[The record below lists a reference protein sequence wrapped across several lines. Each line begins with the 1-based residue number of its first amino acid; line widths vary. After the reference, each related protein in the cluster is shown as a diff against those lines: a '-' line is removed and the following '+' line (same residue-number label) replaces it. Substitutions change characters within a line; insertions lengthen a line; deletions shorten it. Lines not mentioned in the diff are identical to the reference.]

1 MNSWLIWGVFAVVV
15 VLLGWVGYHFT
26 MRTLRFVTLVFVVAV
41 VVLVTRCGVTH
52 LSPTTPAAPA
62 DLVNAFTRG
71 LDNLSGAF
79 FQPLL
84 PGPDVLEPG
93 RVGWLVIIV
102 FLAFAYR
109 ELEVWAMRWQPP
121 AVDTSALGGDEPGP
135 LESGAPGGDRSDR
148 QRGHDELVAEL
159 RFRLPA
165 VEVRAPPILPGGAT
179 PNGLASIAENSGV
192 DGGGLAGAIIRLAG
206 MLWPSPR
213 RYQVRVCV
221 EPSGSRAAVNS
232 GGDDAQRQAPHTG
245 PSARGSEPGTASR
258 RVTVDLEDA
267 QTGGSIMT
275 KTLAVPDW
283 GNAAAVVAAYVARQ
297 IFREDP
303 TVPPWS
309 VGSFD
314 GSDLAALL
322 STEQHRVSHDSNAE
336 VKLAR
341 RQRIRILE
349 KAVANSPGAGVARY
363 ELAQLRNL
371 EGDHVEA
378 LRLHA
383 INREQYPRFYRGRYR
398 LAMSLEMIAS
408 PGFEPLDDKDR
419 RRLRASLDILDRCGV
434 TSYPAGG
441 RKVPAVSPEEAG
453 RDITA
458 GLRKELLTAAGNEL
472 RACRRQLTFRRVIW
486 ATFWHRDE
494 RAVRKP
500 YWRLRER
507 QRFGDGA
514 RVAELLVAVRQS
526 LNEPER
532 GGRNDREAAKEYRR
546 ARKAIRITAVITGDN
561 VTIKEVLKNRKI
573 PDSPIPLPKA
583 WHPGSYVGKT
593 RWLPW
598 QRRTP
603 SWQTAYNTACLY
615 AALACSSRD
624 PENEIEMAHRAVGSL
639 RSAVGD
645 RHCEMERP
653 SDWISKDPDLC
664 CLKSSEFAEFL
675 RRQKKKDYPSA
686 NPEPNHHR
694 HLAHRDGAQRYVAIR
709 AETKSA

>member
-1 MNSWLIWGVFAVVV
+1 MNSWVVWGVFAIVV

-26 MRTLRFVTLVFVVAV
+26 VRTLRFVTLAFVVAV

-52 LSPTTPAAPA
+52 LSPATPTAPA

-84 PGPDVLEPG
+84 PGPGILEPG

-121 AVDTSALGGDEPGP
+121 TVDRSALGGDEPGMQ
-135 LESGAPGGDRSDR
+135 ESGAPGDDGPGR
-148 QRGHDELVAEL
+148 QGWHDDLVAEL

-179 PNGLASIAENSGV
+179 PDGLASIAENSGV
-192 DGGGLAGAIIRLAG
+192 DGGGLAAAVIRLGG

-232 GGDDAQRQAPHTG
+232 GRDDARGQAPHMG
-245 PSARGSEPGTASR
+245 HSARGSEPGTASG
-258 RVTVDLEDA
+258 RVTVDIGDA
-267 QTGGSIMT
+267 RTGGSITT
-275 KTLAVPDW
+275 KTLVVPNRE
-283 GNAAAVVAAYVARQ
+283 NAAAVVAAYVARQ

-322 STEQHRVSHDSNAE
+322 SAEQHRVSHDCRAE

-341 RQRIRILE
+341 RQRIRILK

-371 EGDHVEA
+371 EGSHVEA

-408 PGFEPLDDKDR
+408 PGFGPLDDKDC

-441 RKVPAVSPEEAG
+441 RKVPATAPEGGG

-458 GLRKELLTAAGNEL
+458 ELREELLTAAGKEL
-472 RACRRQLTFRRVIW
+472 RACRHQLTLRRVIW
-486 ATFWHRDE
+486 ETFRHRDE
-494 RAVRKP
+494 RTVRKP

-526 LNEPER
+526 LNGSES
-532 GGRNDREAAKEYRR
+532 GGRDDRQAAREYRR

-561 VTIKEVLKNRKI
+561 VTIREVLKNRKM
-573 PDSPIPLPKA
+573 PDSPMPLPKE
-583 WHPGSYVGKT
+583 WHPSSYVGKT

-615 AALACSSRD
+615 AALAYSSRD
-624 PENEIEMAHRAVGSL
+624 QENEMAHRAVGSL

-664 CLKSSEFAEFL
+664 CLNSSEFTEFL

-686 NPEPNHHR
+686 NPEPDHHR
-694 HLAHRDGAQRYVAIR
+694 HLAHRDGVQRYGAIR
-709 AETKSA
+709 AESKSA